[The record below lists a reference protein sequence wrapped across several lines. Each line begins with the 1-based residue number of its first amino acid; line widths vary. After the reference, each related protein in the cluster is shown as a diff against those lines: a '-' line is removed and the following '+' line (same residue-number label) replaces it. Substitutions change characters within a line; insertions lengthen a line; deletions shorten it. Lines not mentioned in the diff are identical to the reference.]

1 MKKKIG
7 ISVIIPNW
15 NGKELLRKN
24 LPFLIE
30 ATDYYDGEYEI
41 IVVDDASSD
50 GSSQFIRDTYPSIRV
65 IILGQ
70 NSGFSVAVNRGV
82 SAAIYD
88 MVLLLNS
95 DIRVEKNFLSTLL
108 GYFDDD
114 RTFAVSNKTMKDK
127 DTVLTRPYILEF
139 KYGLLRE
146 KYTREENKPSFAFG
160 ASGGHGLFDKK
171 KFIKLGGFD
180 EIYTPFYYEDADL
193 SYRAWKRDYQVY
205 YEPRSYVYHH
215 HQATIGKAF
224 NKGYISFIFNRNRL
238 IFLWKNLT
246 DFDLLLQHF
255 LFLPLHLVWNS
266 IRNPRFFLSFLSAL
280 MKIPMIIKSR
290 RKEKT
295 FIQRGD
301 KEVLKLI
308 REG

>member
-1 MKKKIG
+1 MRKRIG

-15 NGKELLRKN
+15 NGKELMRKN

-30 ATDYYDGEYEI
+30 AMHYYDGDYEI
-41 IVVDDASSD
+41 IVVDDASTD
-50 GSSQFIRDTYPSIRV
+50 GSPQFIKDTYPSIRI
-65 IILGQ
+65 IILKQ
-70 NSGFSVAVNRGV
+70 NSGFSVAVNQGV
-82 SAAIYD
+82 NAAGYK

-95 DIRVEKNFLSTLL
+95 DIKVERNFLSPLL
-108 GYFDDD
+108 DYFNDK
-114 RTFAVSNKTMKDK
+114 RTFAVSNKAMKDK

-146 KYTREENKPSFAFG
+146 KYLKEEDEPCFAFG
-160 ASGGHGLFDKK
+160 ASGGHALFDRD
-171 KFIKLGGFD
+171 KFIQLGGFD
-180 EIYTPFYYEDADL
+180 EIYKPFYYEDSDL
-193 SYRAWKRDYQVY
+193 SYRAWKRGFRVF

-224 NKGYISFIFNRNRL
+224 DRGYISFVFHRNRL

-255 LFLPLHLVWNS
+255 LFLPFNILWNS
-266 IRNPRFFLSFLSAL
+266 IRNPRVLLSFLAAL
-280 MKIPMIIKSR
+280 VKIPMIMRMRK
-290 RKEKT
+290 KEKV
-295 FIQRGD
+295 FIEYGD

-308 REG
+308 KED